1 MIELTIDGKALS
13 APKGT
18 SILKAALNHGIYI
31 PHLCYDPRLERHGGC
46 RMCLVELEGQPR
58 LFASC
63 STPIDNGMKVLTHTQ
78 QVNKLRQTMLEL
90 MLANHPLE
98 CSICDK
104 AGECTLQDLAYKYG
118 STKGRFKSPRNSAPQ
133 HENPLIDTNT
143 NRCILCGKCVRICW
157 EQQGV
162 GALNFQ
168 HRGATTIVSTAFN
181 ETLNCEFCGQCMDV
195 CPVGALTPRP
205 SKHRSR
211 VWFMETRHAV
221 CPFCSVGCTLDLDIH
236 DQTIIRSRGR
246 YLHGINKGNLCAKGR
261 YGYDFI
267 YTDDRLTTPLI
278 RREGVL
284 QRASWEEALGQITDS
299 LSWIKEKKGAKRI
312 GAISSPRFSNEDNYM
327 LQKFMRQVIGS
338 HNIDSIAHFGF
349 SKMQEAI
356 EEVFGITSLPV
367 DQAAPLGAGVVM
379 VVESE
384 IDATHPVWSLN
395 FIRAKHQG
403 TKLVVV
409 HPRRTK
415 LAVHADQWL
424 AVNPGTSE
432 VLLKGII
439 HLALEQGMHTKKD
452 SPLISGFNE
461 LAASVGPFTPS
472 YVASLTGLSE
482 EEVRDAAVLFLGAS
496 PRVIAMTLGANE
508 NEKGKNTVLTASNLL
523 MLTGDGPRGLQMP
536 SEYNNSFGMWK
547 MGAAPGH
554 LPRFEKLTPGGK
566 NAYQML
572 YEPDR
577 INALFVMGEDPVVNF
592 PDASRVKQIMSTLDF
607 VVVLDIRLTETA
619 KLAQV
624 VLPAATWVETDGT
637 FVNAADISQMTR
649 KILTPPGEARPAW
662 QALNELTCFFDQG
675 VGKNDLH
682 SLRKE
687 MTRIEVDAYADL
699 PRFVRTVYSQFET
712 TDDEYPLVMIAVSL
726 MQHSGTLSL
735 ISQNLRKVKP
745 EGFIEINEKDATR
758 YHIPNNRFVTVT
770 SRRGSMVIKAHITG
784 DVKPGVVCAPVHFSL
799 ANVNNLIGIAH
810 DGAAPLCAVRI
821 EPISERR

>member
-1 MIELTIDGKALS
+1 MIKLTIDGQALS
-13 APKGT
+13 VPKGT

-31 PHLCYDPRLERHGGC
+31 PNLCYDPRLERHGGC
-46 RMCLVELEGQPR
+46 RMCLVEIEGQPR

-63 STPIDNGMKVLTHTQ
+63 STPVDNGMKVLTHTL

-90 MLANHPLE
+90 MLASHPLE
-98 CSICDK
+98 CAICDK

-118 STKGRFKSPRNSAPQ
+118 STRGRFKFPRNNAPQ

-143 NRCILCGKCVRICW
+143 NRCVLCGKCVRICW

-246 YLHGINKGNLCAKGR
+246 YPHGINKGNLCAKGR
-261 YGYDFI
+261 FGYDFI

-284 QRASWEEALGQITDS
+284 QRASWEEALGQIADS

-327 LQKFMRQVIGS
+327 LQKFMRQVIES
-338 HNIDSIAHFGF
+338 NNIDSISHFGF
-349 SKMQEAI
+349 AKGQEAI
-356 EEVFGITSLPV
+356 EEVFGLNSLPV
-367 DQAAPLGAGVVM
+367 NQAAPLDAGVVM

-395 FIRAKHQG
+395 FLRAKRQG
-403 TKLVVV
+403 TKLVVL

-415 LAVHADQWL
+415 MAVHADQWL
-424 AVNPGTSE
+424 AVTPGTSE
-432 VLLKGII
+432 ALLKGII
-439 HLALEQGMHTKKD
+439 HLALKQGIYA
-452 SPLISGFNE
+452 PLFPGLDE
-461 LAASVGPFTPS
+461 LAASVEPFTPLH
-472 YVASLTGLSE
+472 VASLTGLSE
-482 EEVRDAAVLFLGAS
+482 EEVRDAAVLFLGAF

-508 NEKGKNTVLTASNLL
+508 NEKGKNTVLAAADLL
-523 MLTGDGPRGLQMP
+523 LLTGDGSRGLQIP
-536 SEYNNSFGMWK
+536 SEYSNSFGMWK
-547 MGAAPGH
+547 MGAAPSH
-554 LPRFEKLTPGGK
+554 LPGFEKLTRGGK
-566 NAYQML
+566 SAYQML
-572 YEPDR
+572 YENDG
-577 INALFVMGEDPVVNF
+577 IDALFVMGEDPVVHF
-592 PDASRVKQIMSTLDF
+592 PNASRVKQIMSALDF
-607 VVVLDIRLTETA
+607 VAVMDVRLTETA

-624 VLPAATWVETDGT
+624 VLPAVSWIETDGT
-637 FVNAADISQMTR
+637 YVNAADIAQMTR
-649 KILTPPGEARPAW
+649 KMLTPPGEARPAW
-662 QALNELTCFFDQG
+662 QALNELAYLFG
-675 VGKNDLH
+675 HGIGKNDLQ

-687 MTRIEVDAYADL
+687 MAKIEVDAYAGF
-699 PRFVRTVYSQFET
+699 PKFVRTDYSQFET
-712 TDDEYPLVMIAVSL
+712 TDDEYPLLMIAVSL
-726 MQHSGTLSL
+726 MQHSGMLS
-735 ISQNLRKVKP
+735 ITSKNLRKIKP
-745 EGFIEINEKDATR
+745 EGFIEISENDAAR
-758 YHIPNNRFVTVT
+758 YRIPNNRFVTVA
-770 SRRGSMVIKAHITG
+770 SRRGSMVIKAHITS
-784 DVKPGVVCAPVHFSL
+784 DVKPGVVCVPVHFPL

-821 EPISERR
+821 EPISESR